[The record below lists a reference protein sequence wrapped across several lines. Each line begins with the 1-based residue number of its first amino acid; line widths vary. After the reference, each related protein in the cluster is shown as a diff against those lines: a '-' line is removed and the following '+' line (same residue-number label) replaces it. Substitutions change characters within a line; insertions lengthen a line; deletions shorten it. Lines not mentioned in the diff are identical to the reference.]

1 MILDS
6 YLYGLVI
13 GTTMCSFCTVPL
25 IYFSAKAYMGNYKA
39 ILYLFLT
46 RTIMVLIAIP
56 LIFIGNII
64 TLFASVAMIVVG
76 TYGFMHS
83 LESGIVACKSHTASL
98 GGLICISEGFPAVL
112 SSTVFY
118 IAILNA
124 VMFSLGSITPLFV
137 FVRFKKRFNPKIQLI
152 FSALLII
159 FAFYLFY
166 KSLAL
171 LLLSYHVI

>member
-1 MILDS
+1 MIFES

-13 GTTMCSFCTVPL
+13 GSTMCSFCAVPL
-25 IYFSAKAYMGNYKA
+25 IYFSTKAYMGNHKA

-56 LIFIGNII
+56 LIFIGTII
-64 TLFASVAMIVVG
+64 TLFASIAMIAVG

-83 LESGIVACKSHTASL
+83 LEGGIFACKSHTATL
-98 GGLICISEGFPAVL
+98 GGLICISEGFPALL
-112 SSTVFY
+112 SSSIFY

-124 VMFSLGSITPLFV
+124 FMFSLGTITPLFI
-137 FVRFKKRFNPKIQLI
+137 FVKFKKRFNPKIQLI

-159 FAFYLFY
+159 FAFFLFY
-166 KSLAL
+166 KSLIL
-171 LLLSYHVI
+171 LLIK